1 MSDTGA
7 GGRPG
12 WMTMLGGPLL
22 ALGLWLIAQA
32 LLLPHEAEA
41 VRLSIITGAFAAGAG
56 AWLLAKRMRSAFP
69 RQAKE
74 PRWNEVVIDDTTP
87 ASPRAGT
94 VGSDGKPAR
103 GDPGPM
109 EALDPGLGCLL
120 IPLGFLLVG
129 PVLLYF
135 YFSGAPTRRGNPVM
149 GLVAGVVFTA
159 IGLAGLWILMA
170 GYIEERRKD
179 RGSRPGRDDP
189 RRLP

>member
-7 GGRPG
+7 GGRRG
-12 WMTMLGGPLL
+12 WVTLLGGPLL
-22 ALGLWLIAQA
+22 AFGLWMIAQA
-32 LLLPHEAEA
+32 LLLPREAET
-41 VRLSIITGAFAAGAG
+41 VRLSVITGAFAAGAG

-69 RQAKE
+69 RRAKE
-74 PRWNEVVIDDTTP
+74 PRWNEVVIDDTAP
-87 ASPRAGT
+87 AGPRAGT

-103 GDPGPM
+103 SDRGPT
-109 EALDPGLGCLL
+109 EDVPPGLGCLL

-149 GLVAGVVFTA
+149 GLVVGILFTA
-159 IGLAGLWILMA
+159 VGCLGILALGSL
-170 GYIEERRKD
+170 RRQSG
-179 RGSRPGRDDP
+179 RTRERDDP